1 MLDGFGR
8 PHLKFILGDTPT
20 LLIMDS
26 GNPISHM
33 SLTKSIADRISIN
46 RYPKHSDGFI
56 IPVNLPGVGH
66 IPALKAFIENM
77 VPI

>member
-46 RYPKHSDGFI
+46 RDGFI

>member
-26 GNPISHM
+26 GNPIP